1 MEKSY
6 PPVAIA
12 AAPALAPAPALSSVL
27 PPPTPVNKREEAND
41 KMNERHLIGQ
51 CVQNPFLAKN
61 DYTRDIELQGNYLR
75 PRNTSTTEVSTPTV
89 LARSHAL
96 PTTTT

>member
-1 MEKSY
+1 MEKSF
-6 PPVAIA
+6 PTVAL
-12 AAPALAPAPALSSVL
+12 APSPAPAPAVSSVL

-51 CVQNPFLAKN
+51 CIQNPFLARN
-61 DYTRDIELQGNYLR
+61 DYTKDIEMQGNYLR
-75 PRNTSTTEVSTPTV
+75 PRNTSTTTESSTPTV

>member
-6 PPVAIA
+6 PPAV
-12 AAPALAPAPALSSVL
+12 APAATAVSDVL
-27 PPPTPVNKREEAND
+27 PSPTPVNKREEAND

-61 DYTRDIELQGNYLR
+61 DYTKDIEMQGNYLR
-75 PRNTSTTEVSTPTV
+75 PRNTSTAEVSTPTV
-89 LARSHAL
+89 LARSHTL
-96 PTTTT
+96 PTPTT